1 MTTHPFDF
9 LSLDHGKGGLIL
21 TPCPGT
27 KGVEP
32 AVALEQ
38 LQTAGAD
45 AIVTLMPGLEMIDNA
60 VTTLPELCQQRGL
73 QWFHLPIEDD
83 HAPEADFAIAWQAQR
98 RAVHDLLDSGKRIA
112 IHCKGGSG
120 RTGLLAAQILI
131 ERGWSK
137 SAAIA
142 AVKDL
147 RPNAL
152 SLSVHQ
158 AYLAALPAN

>member
-9 LSLDHGKGGLIL
+9 LPLGHGNGGLIL

-27 KGVEP
+27 KGVQL
-32 AVALEQ
+32 ATALEQ
-38 LQTAGAD
+38 LQAAGAD
-45 AIVTLMPGLEMIDNA
+45 AIVTLMPGLEMIGNA
-60 VTTLPELCQQRGL
+60 VTALPELCQKRGL

-83 HAPEADFAIAWQAQR
+83 RAPEADFAVAWQTQR
-98 RAVHDLLDSGKRIA
+98 QAVHDLLDSGKWLA

-120 RTGLLAAQILI
+120 RTGLLAAQILV

-137 SAAIA
+137 SAVIA
-142 AVKDL
+142 AVKAL

-152 SLSVHQ
+152 SLAVHQ
-158 AYLAALPAN
+158 AYLAALPDN